1 METADNKEKGTI
13 LVPVDYSDY
22 STLACRYAAKIANKA
37 NSKIC
42 LFHSFYSPAFDLIE
56 LTGGLQTQQQLR
68 TDVTEKL
75 IEGESE
81 NMTDYISK
89 LFEFPEFKLVK
100 KENVYHEIKAGLA
113 KDEITAFAHELQP
126 EMVVMGTRGA
136 DKKTSSILGSI
147 TEVSIRKLSIPV
159 LAIPEEY
166 DFEEHKN
173 LKNIVY
179 LTDFDES
186 DFQSIKKLMRF
197 TQYFNMVIHCIHIGP
212 EQGNWEK
219 VKMDGLKDYFQK
231 AYHKESVECHILDN
245 KPDLL
250 QALDKYVMDSKINII
265 SLTHRKR
272 SLLDK
277 ILKPSVTKK
286 IFYHTQIPLLVFH
299 S

>member
-1 METADNKEKGTI
+1 METAANKTKGTI

-22 STLACRYAAKIANKA
+22 STLACRYAAKIASKA
-37 NSKIC
+37 NNKIC

-68 TDVTEKL
+68 ADVTEKL
-75 IEGESE
+75 IESE
-81 NMTDYISK
+81 TNDMATYIEK
-89 LFEFPEFKLVK
+89 LFKFSEFKLLEK
-100 KENVYHEIKAGLA
+100 DDIFHEIKAGLA
-113 KDEITAFAHELQP
+113 KDEILAFAQELKP

-147 TEVSIRKLSIPV
+147 TEVSIRKLRVPV

-166 DFEEHKN
+166 SFIGHEN

-197 TQYFNMVIHCIHIGP
+197 TQYFNMTIHCIHIGP
-212 EQGNWEK
+212 EQSNWEK

-231 AYHKESVECHILDN
+231 AYQTESVECNILEN
-245 KPDLL
+245 TPDLL
-250 QALDKYVMDSKINII
+250 QALDQYIIDSKINII

-277 ILKPSVTKK
+277 VLKPSLTKK